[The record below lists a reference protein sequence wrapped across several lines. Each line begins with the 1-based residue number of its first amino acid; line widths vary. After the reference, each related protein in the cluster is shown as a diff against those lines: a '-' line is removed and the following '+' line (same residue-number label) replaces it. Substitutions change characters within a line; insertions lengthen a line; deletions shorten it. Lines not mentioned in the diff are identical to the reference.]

1 MMSIFMN
8 VEMAPI
14 MFGNDL
20 QYAVFIRTEHIV

>member
-1 MMSIFMN
+1 MN